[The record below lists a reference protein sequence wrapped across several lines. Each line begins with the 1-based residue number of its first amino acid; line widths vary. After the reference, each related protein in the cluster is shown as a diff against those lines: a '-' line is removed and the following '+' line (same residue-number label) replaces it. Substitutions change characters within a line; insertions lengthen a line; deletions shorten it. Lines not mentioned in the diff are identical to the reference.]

1 MLVSVV
7 AVAEVKPDRD
17 VRGHAVDTPDDPG
30 EDLVERHAR
39 AKPSFEQPELDR
51 DVPLHGAPI
60 VRDPR
65 ERLVEIGEL

>member
-1 MLVSVV
+1 MI
-7 AVAEVKPDRD
+7 
-17 VRGHAVDTPDDPG
+17 PG
-30 EDLVERHAR
+30 EDLVERNTR

-51 DVPLHGAPI
+51 DVPLDGAPV